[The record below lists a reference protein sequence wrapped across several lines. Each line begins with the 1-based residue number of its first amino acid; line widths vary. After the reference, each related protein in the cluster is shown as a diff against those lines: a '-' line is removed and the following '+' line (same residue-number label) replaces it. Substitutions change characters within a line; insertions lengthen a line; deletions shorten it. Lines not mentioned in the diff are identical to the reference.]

1 MSERRSS
8 EDGAHSNM
16 SDSEEHELGQM
27 ESDVEYD
34 EETGLSTEE
43 RRKHL
48 SQQRKRNQLDAR
60 IAGVSGRTS
69 MSKDE
74 ARQADKDVVRRVIT
88 NAILIG
94 LWYFFSLSISIVSDM
109 MDPVDC
115 LTNSDYSTTNGCSR
129 QNTSISTSL
138 YSRHRYICSYNSF

>member
-8 EDGAHSNM
+8 EDCAYSNM

-60 IAGVSGRTS
+60 ISGVSGSTS

-88 NAILIG
+88 NTILIG

-109 MDPVDC
+109 MDPIDC
-115 LTNSDYSTTNGCSR
+115 LTNSAYSTTNGCSH

-138 YSRHRYICSYNSF
+138 YSRHRYTCSYNSF